1 MRTGMDQT
9 HRPRELHF
17 AAKTP
22 QMRASGRIRTGI
34 NDVERKPL
42 LSLLPA
48 CLLALSALSGATA
61 AAAQENDLDRCAE
74 LESDAARLACFDAV
88 IKERRAET
96 PTTPAEPAATPAP
109 DITETPDTPAAPPA
123 EPPPTAEPGPATET
137 AAPAKPAEASEPK
150 REYTAVVTSMRTR
163 PHGQVVVT
171 LDNGESWSEQYASR
185 LFLVEV
191 GDTVT
196 MKKGRFSSA
205 YRLVAPGGRAYT
217 MVRIQQ

>member
-9 HRPRELHF
+9 HQPRVLHF

-22 QMRASGRIRTGI
+22 QMRALRRIRTGI

-48 CLLALSALSGATA
+48 CLLALSALSCATL
-61 AAAQENDLDRCAE
+61 AAAQDNDLDRCAE
-74 LESDAARLACFDAV
+74 LESDAARLACFDTV
-88 IKERRAET
+88 IKERRAE
-96 PTTPAEPAATPAP
+96 PPPSAEPAAAPAP
-109 DITETPDTPAAPPA
+109 DVPDTPDTAAAPQA
-123 EPPPTAEPGPATET
+123 AAEPGPVTET
-137 AAPAKPAEASEPK
+137 AAPEKPARANEPK
-150 REYTAVVTSMRTR
+150 REYTAVVTAMRTR
-163 PHGQVVVT
+163 PYGEAVVT
-171 LDNGESWSEQYASR
+171 LDNGETWSEQYASHG
-185 LFLVEV
+185 FLVEV